1 MDKDMPV
8 DEMNFLSSNLSNNV
22 DTFFRATGDEKM
34 TDTMKISAITL
45 QKLGLK

>member
-1 MDKDMPV
+1 MPV

-22 DTFFRATGDEKM
+22 RYFFFRATGDEKM

-45 QKLGLK
+45 KS